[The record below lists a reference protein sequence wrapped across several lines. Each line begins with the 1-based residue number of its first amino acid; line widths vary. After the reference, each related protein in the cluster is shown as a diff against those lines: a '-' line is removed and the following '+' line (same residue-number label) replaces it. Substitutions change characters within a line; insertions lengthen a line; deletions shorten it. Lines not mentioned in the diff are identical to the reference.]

1 MIENKEIN
9 MDIKQFLED
18 YWKYLAAGAALLF
31 STIIST
37 AIIIK
42 KSGGKMSIWEA
53 LKSVIL
59 EKIPSWIAIVEKE
72 GSGEEKKN
80 AVLNL
85 AVREASEIL
94 GRSLTPEETELI
106 MALAGKQIELVL
118 ATPQK
123 KEIVAPAPE
132 KPKSKYRV

>member
-1 MIENKEIN
+1 MTADKEIN

-18 YWKYLAAGAALLF
+18 YWKYIAAASIALF
-31 STIIST
+31 STVLST
-37 AIIIK
+37 IIIIK
-42 KSGGKMSIWEA
+42 KSGGKMTIWEA
-53 LKSVIL
+53 LKTAIL

-85 AVREASEIL
+85 AVREASDIL

-106 MALAGKQIELVL
+106 MARAGKQIELVL

-123 KEIVAPAPE
+123 KEIASAPE

>member
-18 YWKYLAAGAALLF
+18 YWKYFAAGAALLF

-42 KSGGKMSIWEA
+42 KSGGKMSVWEA

-59 EKIPSWIAIVEKE
+59 EKIPSWIAIVEKK

>member
-1 MIENKEIN
+1 MMENKEN
-9 MDIKQFLED
+9 DMDIKQFLED
-18 YWKYLAAGAALLF
+18 YWKYIAAASMVIL
-31 STIIST
+31 STILST
-37 AIIIK
+37 VIIVK
-42 KSGGKMSIWEA
+42 KSGGKISVWDA
-53 LKSVIL
+53 LKTVIL

-72 GSGEEKKN
+72 GSGQEKKN

-106 MALAGKQIELVL
+106 MAFAGKQIELVL

-123 KEIVAPAPE
+123 KEVAPIPE
-132 KPKSKYRV
+132 KPKSKYRI